1 MKASGG
7 AYGEARTHHDSD
19 GSVKNAQS
27 CVAFGSDC
35 SFSFKNDTLKL
46 LSFECEPYIFMK
58 VFKSSKKVY
67 SSLYA

>member
-35 SFSFKNDTLKL
+35 SFSFKNDT
-46 LSFECEPYIFMK
+46 IR
-58 VFKSSKKVY
+58 V
-67 SSLYA
+67 